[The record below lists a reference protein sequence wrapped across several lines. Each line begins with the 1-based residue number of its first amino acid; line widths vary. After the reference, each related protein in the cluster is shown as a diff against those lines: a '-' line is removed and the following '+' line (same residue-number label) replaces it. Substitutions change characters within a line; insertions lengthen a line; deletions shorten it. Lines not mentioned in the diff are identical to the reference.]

1 MDYIDLNGTL
11 RKEYRN
17 DGMIA
22 VHFDFMKEAHGTLTV
37 SRDDEPI
44 LNDILQMLK
53 SRDDRITLMDETIRD
68 VDNALRYGHD
78 LTNDSHKEIYEEST
92 GYAFK
97 NATDEKD
104 ARITE
109 LNNEIA
115 ALQSRLNQLYN
126 AMRESGV
133 NQKRT
138 TRRRRAA

>member
-17 DGMIA
+17 DGTIA

-53 SRDDRITLMDETIRD
+53 SRDDRIILMDETIRE
-68 VDNALRYGHD
+68 VDNALRDGSD
-78 LTNDSHKEIYEEST
+78 LTNDSYKEIYEEST

-126 AMRESGV
+126 AMRESGI

-138 TRRRRAA
+138 TRRTRAA

>member
-1 MDYIDLNGTL
+1 
-11 RKEYRN
+11 
-17 DGMIA
+17 
-22 VHFDFMKEAHGTLTV
+22 
-37 SRDDEPI
+37 
-44 LNDILQMLK
+44 
-53 SRDDRITLMDETIRD
+53 MDETIRE

-78 LTNDSHKEIYEEST
+78 LTYDSHKEIYEEST

-104 ARITE
+104 ARIIE

-126 AMRESGV
+126 AMRESGI

-138 TRRRRAA
+138 TRRTRAA